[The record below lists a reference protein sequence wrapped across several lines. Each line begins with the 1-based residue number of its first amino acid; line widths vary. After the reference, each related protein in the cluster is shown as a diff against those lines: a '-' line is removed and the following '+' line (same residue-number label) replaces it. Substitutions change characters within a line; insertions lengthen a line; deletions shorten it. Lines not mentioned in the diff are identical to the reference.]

1 MCLFSA
7 YIRKF
12 LRGVNYLANH
22 KSAINRI
29 GVTEKKNL
37 RSRMIMSGVKTA
49 IKRFDSALASGD
61 EGAIKTTYTNAV
73 SMVDKAVTKGV
84 LHKNAANRKKA
95 QLAIKLQAK

>member
-22 KSAINRI
+22 KSAIKRI
-29 GVTEKKNL
+29 GVTEK
-37 RSRMIMSGVKTA
+37 IMSGVKTA

-61 EGAIKTTYTNAV
+61 AEAINATYVNAV
-73 SMVDKAVTKGV
+73 STVDKAVTKGV
-84 LHKNAANRKKA
+84 LHRNAGNHKKA
-95 QLAIKLQAK
+95 QLAVKLAAK

>member
-22 KSAINRI
+22 KSAIKRI

-37 RSRMIMSGVKTA
+37 RNRMIMSGVKTA

-61 EGAIKTTYTNAV
+61 AEAINAMYVNAV
-73 SMVDKAVTKGV
+73 STVDKAVTKGV
-84 LHKNAANRKKA
+84 LHRNAGNHKKA
-95 QLAIKLQAK
+95 QLAVKLAAK

>member
-1 MCLFSA
+1 MKCLA
-7 YIRKF
+7 HY
-12 LRGVNYLANH
+12 
-22 KSAINRI
+22 KSAIKSI
-29 GVTEKKNL
+29 GTSAKRNL
-37 RSRMIMSGVKTA
+37 RNRMITSNVKTA

>member
-1 MCLFSA
+1 M
-7 YIRKF
+7 
-12 LRGVNYLANH
+12 ANH
-22 KSAINRI
+22 KSAIKRI

-37 RSRMIMSGVKTA
+37 RNRMIMSGVKTA